1 MPASRCDTITDGVV
15 IHLFFLVVQQFRADR
30 ATGCEV
36 SGKEGA

>member
-1 MPASRCDTITDGVV
+1 MPALISGTITAGVV
-15 IHLFFLVVQQFRADR
+15 IHLFTLVMQQFRAHR